1 MSTPLTTARRLMPQS
16 IDDWPDLVMTPNPRP
31 MPADPVT
38 DDLRHGIDAYNQKIG
53 TIATHD
59 TRAVSEAIRRAHF
72 ENDHAAYGSATCVIL
87 NGEPMSGKTH
97 AALAHAFTETRDIWG
112 ALGRAP
118 DAPTFDRSI
127 PWIYVE
133 VPKLARG
140 LSLLRAIWAFCGPP
154 PLRPAATAAEHL
166 EALRRISTRI
176 GLRGIIIDD
185 GHGIGARQSADSRL
199 LSDTLKS
206 IITGLPAT
214 IVLVGTGFDASG
226 VLHGSAGDQVRL
238 RSARWIDVG
247 HWDRAPGKVGEWELL
262 GRSLSQ
268 RLLLPSPRATV
279 RLTNRRVLDLLVEGS
294 GHRPGLAV
302 VWAKRAASYAVWHDT
317 DLDVTALEATH
328 AGLLAREAT

>member
-1 MSTPLTTARRLMPQS
+1 MPQS

-38 DDLRHGIDAYNQKIG
+38 DELRHGIDAYNQKIG

-133 VPKLARG
+133 VPKLAVK
-140 LSLLRAIWAFCGPP
+140 
-154 PLRPAATAAEHL
+154 
-166 EALRRISTRI
+166 
-176 GLRGIIIDD
+176 
-185 GHGIGARQSADSRL
+185 SR
-199 LSDTLKS
+199 
-206 IITGLPAT
+206 
-214 IVLVGTGFDASG
+214 
-226 VLHGSAGDQVRL
+226 
-238 RSARWIDVG
+238 
-247 HWDRAPGKVGEWELL
+247 
-262 GRSLSQ
+262 
-268 RLLLPSPRATV
+268 
-279 RLTNRRVLDLLVEGS
+279 
-294 GHRPGLAV
+294 V
-302 VWAKRAASYAVWHDT
+302 VV
-317 DLDVTALEATH
+317 
-328 AGLLAREAT
+328 

>member
-1 MSTPLTTARRLMPQS
+1 MSAPAGARRLMPQN
-16 IDDWPDLVMTPNPRP
+16 IDDWPHLVMRQNPKP
-31 MPADPVT
+31 EMGGPVT
-38 DDLRHGIDAYNQKIG
+38 DELRERVDAYNQRIG
-53 TIATHD
+53 TLATKD
-59 TRAVSEAIRRAHF
+59 TKAAADAIRRAHF
-72 ENDHAAYGSATCVIL
+72 ENDHSAYGSATCVIL
-87 NGEPMSGKTH
+87 NGLPMSGKTH
-97 AALAHAFTETRDIWG
+97 AALTHAFSETRTTWN

-118 DAPTFDRSI
+118 DDPQFDRSI

-185 GHGIGARQSADSRL
+185 GHGIGGRQSTDSRL